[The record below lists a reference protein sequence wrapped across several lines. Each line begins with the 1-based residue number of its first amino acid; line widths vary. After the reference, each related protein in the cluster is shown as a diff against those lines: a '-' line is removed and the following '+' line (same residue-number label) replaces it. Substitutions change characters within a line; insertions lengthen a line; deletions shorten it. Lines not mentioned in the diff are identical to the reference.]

1 MAIFGNFYDIKHAHY
16 IDYNVE
22 IWNYLENCLLENTI
36 ENNRLKQY
44 SIGAFE
50 KIFLNSDIF
59 ALGQVYITKP
69 RERCQY
75 ESHKKYIDI
84 QLIVDG
90 KEIIE
95 VSNSSSLDI
104 LIPYDNMKDVMFYK
118 QPVNANSRLILNKGD
133 IAIFYPFDA
142 HMPCVSYSQDD
153 IVIKTV
159 VKIPIKE
166 I

>member
-1 MAIFGNFYDIKHAHY
+1 MAIFGNFYDIKHTHY

-44 SIGAFE
+44 SIGVFE
-50 KIFLNSDIF
+50 KVFLNSDIF
-59 ALGQVYITKP
+59 ALEQSYITKSIQK
-69 RERCQY
+69 CQY
-75 ESHKKYIDI
+75 ESHLKYIDI
-84 QLIVDG
+84 QLIVEG
-90 KEIIE
+90 SEIIQ
-95 VSNSSSLDI
+95 VANSSYLDI
-104 LIPYDNMKDVMFYK
+104 LNSYDTSKD
-118 QPVNANSRLILNKGD
+118 LILYRKPIYKTSDLILYKGD

-142 HMPCVSYSQDD
+142 HMPCISYKNEEK
-153 IVIKTV
+153 VIKTV